1 MKSSIAP
8 SKSVRRAASFQKIKV
23 ARAVPIVKER
33 AEKAVKSTSWA
44 NIFDISKA
52 RISFSPRDLEFN
64 EVRIR
69 STTPVFAST
78 FGFDSELLNAEEDSF
93 RPISVLFGKATNRE
107 FPFLIENTLLAG
119 QTVMEYVNFYRTD
132 GEVLSCHVT
141 IRSVPS
147 GDQAR
152 QEMQESTGSDERWA
166 VLTVRSASAI
176 GNANFIGV
184 GLLGVDRISQ
194 TQLELAIGGEASDLL
209 DLEPFHISSNVSG
222 SDY

>member
-1 MKSSIAP
+1 MKSSVAP
-8 SKSVRRAASFQKIKV
+8 VKSIRRTSSVQKIKIV
-23 ARAVPIVKER
+23 KVFPAVKER
-33 AEKAVKSTSWA
+33 VVKSTSWA

-69 STTPVFAST
+69 SMTPVFAST
-78 FGFDSELLNAEEDSF
+78 FGLDSELLNAEEDSF
-93 RPISVLFGKATNRE
+93 RPMSVLFGKATNRE
-107 FPFLIENTLLAG
+107 FPFLIESALLAG
-119 QTVMEYVNFYRTD
+119 QTVMEYVNFYRSD

-152 QEMQESTGSDERWA
+152 QEMQENTQSDERWA
-166 VLTVRSASAI
+166 VMTVRSASAI

-194 TQLELAIGGEASDLL
+194 TQLDLVIGGESSEVL
-209 DLEPFHISSNVSG
+209 DLDSLLISSASG